1 MRTNHYL
8 SKLQLGDLTSCF
20 VCEQNF
26 LFDNSNAGTSLEEF
40 YMLRLRVF
48 ARMASMLRF
57 LGTIGGGVRDDQD
70 NFIQTITIAS
80 VVRIAPLR
88 IRGVCR

>member
-8 SKLQLGDLTSCF
+8 SKLQLGDLTSYF

-26 LFDNSNAGTSLEEF
+26 LFDNSNAGTSSEEF
-40 YMLRLRVF
+40 YILRLRVF
-48 ARMASMLRF
+48 ARVASMLRF